1 MLDNTDGCLQFS
13 RWREGEEPGG
23 TGTHTSLSLNSK
35 LVTSQ
40 SKTCQQEMMIINP
53 SPCVL
58 QGLNLSHLR
67 TTIFSYSVHENTRNL
82 PRTQTSMPSVR
93 QPVLQVWLTGS
104 KTFMRDPRRKSSI
117 NFALGWA
124 HVLKSIAFQTVFPA
138 TINFLSPLRL

>member
-1 MLDNTDGCLQFS
+1 MLDNTDGRLQFS

-35 LVTSQ
+35 LITSQ
-40 SKTCQQEMMIINP
+40 PKTCRQEKIINP

-58 QGLNLSHLR
+58 QGLNLSHVR
-67 TTIFSYSVHENTRNL
+67 KTIFSYNVHENTTNL
-82 PRTQTSMPSVR
+82 PQTQTNTPLVR

-104 KTFMRDPRRKSSI
+104 KTFLRDPRRKSSI
-117 NFALGWA
+117 NSALGWA